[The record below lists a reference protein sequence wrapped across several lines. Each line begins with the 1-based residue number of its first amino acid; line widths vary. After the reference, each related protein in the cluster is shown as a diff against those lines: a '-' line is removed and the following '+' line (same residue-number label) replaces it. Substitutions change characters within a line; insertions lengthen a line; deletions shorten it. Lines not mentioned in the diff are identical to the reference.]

1 MSPDFDAVLEAAW
14 RDFADTLSTR
24 VPELVRGQSLAIVE
38 AAAGGRRRRM
48 TFAVAGQTGQ
58 PDRLRCTISAGD
70 LTWTDKDRWMRQAT
84 YIVDRGWCR
93 LEGRS
98 AFCYEVD
105 PTRFD
110 DLADAAVR
118 ALREVW
124 GVIHP
129 SFVSIGDPSFARH
142 HSASGA
148 ADTDAPGEHDR
159 PGEFGA
165 RDETT
170 APENTTAENTTAENT
185 TAETVRFASL
195 AGPVDAPVEGGVVP
209 RSKDHLVELVRAAM
223 AATGRPVVVS
233 PRKAI
238 YLRSS
243 GTSLLRPTRDAR
255 ALEIVTILSSVVP
268 APSLL
273 GMIVSEFS
281 PRWPEVA
288 VVVRNGL
295 VYAQRRLD
303 VAVFNP
309 ANLDAALRRWD
320 DFAASARPQ
329 MIYRLDVDKKL
340 KLDHRRRGDRL
351 PGALLGLLRVH
362 QKPDSKLSPNTVLIA
377 CRHDPARVHEFFDI
391 CAAEMREWMDNL
403 LTARKA
409 ELGDEEIA
417 LCEAEHRAY
426 ARVARL
432 LLSAMDLVG
441 DASSGPSAEA

>member
-14 RDFADTLSTR
+14 RDFADTLAVR
-24 VPELVRGQSLAIVE
+24 VPRLLPGQSLAIVE
-38 AAAGGRRRRM
+38 AAAGGWRRRM
-48 TFAVAGQTGQ
+48 TFAVAGSLGSTE
-58 PDRLRCTISAGD
+58 RLRCTISAGD
-70 LTWTDKDRWMRQAT
+70 LTWTDKDRWMRQAA

-98 AFCYEVD
+98 AFCFEVR
-105 PTRFD
+105 PHRFT

-142 HSASGA
+142 HSPLPADDLDTDTDTDRGRPVSGGA
-148 ADTDAPGEHDR
+148 AADDLDDAVRATDADTLR
-159 PGEFGA
+159 F
-165 RDETT
+165 T
-170 APENTTAENTTAENT
+170 APA
-185 TAETVRFASL
+185 RF
-195 AGPVDAPVEGGVVP
+195 VDAPVEGGVVP
-209 RSKDHLVELVRAAM
+209 QSKDHLVELVRAAM
-223 AATGRPVVVS
+223 TAAGRPAVVS

-238 YLRSS
+238 FLRST

-255 ALEIVTILSSVVP
+255 SLEIVTILSSSVP

-273 GMIVSEFS
+273 GMVVAEFS

-295 VYAQRRLD
+295 VYAQRRID
-303 VAVFNP
+303 VAVFNA

-320 DFAASARPQ
+320 DFARSARGE
-329 MIYRLDVDKKL
+329 MIRRLDSSP
-340 KLDHRRRGDRL
+340 KLDQRRRGDRL
-351 PGALLGLLRVH
+351 PGALLGLLRVN
-362 QKPDSKLSPNTVLIA
+362 QKLDNTLSPSTVLAA
-377 CRHDPARVHEFFDI
+377 CHQDRERVHEFFDI

-403 LTARKA
+403 TTARKA

-417 LCEAEHRAY
+417 LCEAEHQAY

-432 LLSAMDLVG
+432 LLTAMDLADG
-441 DASSGPSAEA
+441 ASPGAAPGA

>member
-14 RDFADTLSTR
+14 RDFADTLAVR
-24 VPELVRGQSLAIVE
+24 VPRLLPGQTLAIVE
-38 AAAGGRRRRM
+38 AAAGGWRRRM
-48 TFAVAGQTGQ
+48 TFAVTGTLGST
-58 PDRLRCTISAGD
+58 DRLRCTISAGD
-70 LTWTDKDRWMRQAT
+70 LTWTDRDRWMRQAT

-98 AFCYEVD
+98 AFCFEVEPD
-105 PTRFD
+105 RFT
-110 DLADAAVR
+110 DLAGAAVR

-142 HSASGA
+142 HSPLPDDESDTGRDQSLPPEPVRPVGDDPDDTVRTND
-148 ADTDAPGEHDR
+148 ADTLRFTAL
-159 PGEFGA
+159 A
-165 RDETT
+165 R
-170 APENTTAENTTAENT
+170 
-185 TAETVRFASL
+185 F
-195 AGPVDAPVEGGVVP
+195 VDAPVERGVVP
-209 RSKDHLVELVRAAM
+209 QSKDHLVELARAAM
-223 AATGRPVVVS
+223 TAAGRPAVVS

-238 YLRSS
+238 FLRST

-255 ALEIVTILSSVVP
+255 SLEIVTILSSSVP

-273 GMIVSEFS
+273 GMVVAEFS

-295 VYAQRRLD
+295 VFAQRRID
-303 VAVFNP
+303 VAVFSP

-320 DFAASARPQ
+320 DFAGSARGE
-329 MIYRLDVDKKL
+329 MIRRLDSSP
-340 KLDHRRRGDRL
+340 KLDRRRQGGRL
-351 PGALLGLLRVH
+351 PGALLALLRVS
-362 QKPDSKLSPNTVLIA
+362 QKVDNKLSPKTVLLA
-377 CRHDPARVHEFFDI
+377 CHQDPERVHEFFDI

-403 LTARKA
+403 TTARKA

-417 LCEAEHRAY
+417 LCEAEHQAY

-432 LLSAMDLVG
+432 LLTAMDLADG
-441 DASSGPSAEA
+441 TSPGTDPGK

>member
-14 RDFADTLSTR
+14 RDFADTLAVR
-24 VPELVRGQSLAIVE
+24 VPRLLPGQTLAIVE
-38 AAAGGRRRRM
+38 AAAGGWRRRM
-48 TFAVAGQTGQ
+48 TFAVTGTLGST
-58 PDRLRCTISAGD
+58 DRLRCTISAGD

-98 AFCYEVD
+98 AFCYEVE
-105 PTRFD
+105 PVRFA
-110 DLADAAVR
+110 DLGDAAVR

-142 HSASGA
+142 HSPLPADELNTDREQGPPAESGRA
-148 ADTDAPGEHDR
+148 VVDDSDDTVRTNDADTLRFTAL
-159 PGEFGA
+159 A
-165 RDETT
+165 R
-170 APENTTAENTTAENT
+170 
-185 TAETVRFASL
+185 F
-195 AGPVDAPVEGGVVP
+195 VDAPVEGGVVP
-209 RSKDHLVELVRAAM
+209 QSKDHLVELARAAM
-223 AATGRPVVVS
+223 TAAGRPAVVS

-238 YLRSS
+238 FLRST

-255 ALEIVTILSSVVP
+255 SLEIVTILSSSVP

-273 GMIVSEFS
+273 GMVVAEFS

-295 VYAQRRLD
+295 VYAQRRID
-303 VAVFNP
+303 VAVFSP

-320 DFAASARPQ
+320 DFAGSARSE
-329 MIYRLDVDKKL
+329 MIRRLDSSP

-351 PGALLGLLRVH
+351 PVALQGLLRVN
-362 QKPDSKLSPNTVLIA
+362 QKLDNKLSPTTVLA
-377 CRHDPARVHEFFDI
+377 VCRQDRERVHEFFDI

-403 LTARKA
+403 ATARKA
-409 ELGDEEIA
+409 ELGADEIA
-417 LCEAEHRAY
+417 LCEAEHQAY

-432 LLSAMDLVG
+432 LLTAMDLADG
-441 DASSGPSAEA
+441 ASETSPGV

>member
-14 RDFADTLSTR
+14 RDFADTLAVR
-24 VPELVRGQSLAIVE
+24 VPRLLPGQSLAIVE
-38 AAAGGRRRRM
+38 AAAGGWRRRM
-48 TFAVAGQTGQ
+48 TFAVTGTLGSTE
-58 PDRLRCTISAGD
+58 RLRCTISAGD

-98 AFCYEVD
+98 AFCFEVD
-105 PTRFD
+105 PLRFA

-142 HSASGA
+142 HSPLPADDLDAERDQARSSESSRVVGEDPDDTVRITD
-148 ADTDAPGEHDR
+148 ADTLR
-159 PGEFGA
+159 F
-165 RDETT
+165 T
-170 APENTTAENTTAENT
+170 APP
-185 TAETVRFASL
+185 RF
-195 AGPVDAPVEGGVVP
+195 VDAPAEGGVIP
-209 RSKDHLVELVRAAM
+209 QSKDHLVELVRAAM
-223 AATGRPVVVS
+223 TAAGRPAVVS

-238 YLRSS
+238 FLRST

-255 ALEIVTILSSVVP
+255 SLEIVTILSSSVP

-273 GMIVSEFS
+273 GMVVAEFS

-295 VYAQRRLD
+295 VYAQRRID
-303 VAVFNP
+303 VAVFSP

-320 DFAASARPQ
+320 DFARSARGD
-329 MIYRLDVDKKL
+329 MIRRLGSQP
-340 KLDHRRRGDRL
+340 KLDHRGRGDRL
-351 PGALLGLLRVH
+351 PGALLSLLRVN
-362 QKPDSKLSPNTVLIA
+362 QKLDNKLSPTTVLAA
-377 CRHDPARVHEFFDI
+377 CHRDRERVHEFFDI

-403 LTARKA
+403 TTARNA

-417 LCEAEHRAY
+417 LCEAEHQAY

-432 LLSAMDLVG
+432 LLSAMDLADG
-441 DASSGPSAEA
+441 ASGPSQRPPAP